1 MIKEQ
6 RQLSL
11 LNNLETLG
19 NISKTG
25 YWEYDIV
32 NNDLYWSEMT
42 KEIHEVPKNYMPQ
55 LESAINFYLEGGSR
69 ETIEKAVE
77 DAIESGLPFDVSVQ
91 ILTYTGRAK
100 WIRSI
105 GHVKKEDGRVLN
117 MYGSI
122 QDIDESKGLEMEL
135 KSLTD
140 RLEMAAKVANI
151 GIFELNLKTNEL
163 LWDNQMY
170 DVFGITKEDFTGNYE
185 AWENSLHPKDKVR
198 TMKELE
204 NAIAGGKDF
213 YSNFIIIKPS
223 GMEANIEA
231 QAIII
236 KDENGIPLKVIG
248 VNKDITAKTIIEKQL
263 KKLYFQNQNQ
273 NKYLTNFAHSM
284 THNLRSSSG
293 NLSMLIGLLKKNVKA
308 EDKAMFL
315 DMMELAT
322 IRLEE
327 TIAQLNETISIRFG
341 EKTSTAKINIKD
353 AIQKATENINALIGT
368 KKAEVKITVPE
379 ALAVNGY
386 QGYFESI
393 FQNFLTNSLKYA
405 REGIKPV
412 INIEGKTKDDSV
424 IIQISDN
431 GMGIDLEKHG
441 NSVFEMYKTF
451 HGNKDAKGIGLF
463 LTKEQVEAMGGTIH
477 LESTPG
483 EGTTFTLKFNK

>member
-1 MIKEQ
+1 
-6 RQLSL
+6 
-11 LNNLETLG
+11 
-19 NISKTG
+19 
-25 YWEYDIV
+25 
-32 NNDLYWSEMT
+32 
-42 KEIHEVPKNYMPQ
+42 
-55 LESAINFYLEGGSR
+55 
-69 ETIEKAVE
+69 
-77 DAIESGLPFDVSVQ
+77 
-91 ILTYTGRAK
+91 
-100 WIRSI
+100 
-105 GHVKKEDGRVLN
+105 
-117 MYGSI
+117 
-122 QDIDESKGLEMEL
+122 
-135 KSLTD
+135 
-140 RLEMAAKVANI
+140 
-151 GIFELNLKTNEL
+151 
-163 LWDNQMY
+163 
-170 DVFGITKEDFTGNYE
+170 
-185 AWENSLHPKDKVR
+185 
-198 TMKELE
+198 
-204 NAIAGGKDF
+204 
-213 YSNFIIIKPS
+213 
-223 GMEANIEA
+223 
-231 QAIII
+231 
-236 KDENGIPLKVIG
+236 
-248 VNKDITAKTIIEKQL
+248 
-263 KKLYFQNQNQ
+263 
-273 NKYLTNFAHSM
+273 
-284 THNLRSSSG
+284 
-293 NLSMLIGLLKKNVKA
+293 MLIGLLKKNVKA